1 MKHYQFQK
9 QSGVSLIE
17 ALVAIVVFSIGV
29 LAVAGFYANSIKLA
43 SDAKARG
50 DAAYLANQIIS
61 QMWVDRSNLA
71 SYALYSS
78 VANVDANCTGLGT
91 AATYASVV
99 TWLGDENKKGSVRGM
114 LPDAKAQI
122 LVETGTGAVTVT
134 LCWKAP
140 QENETHRFTSTAL
153 ISG

>member
-1 MKHYQFQK
+1 MMHDLSQR

-17 ALVAIVVFSIGV
+17 SLVAIVVFSIGV
-29 LAVAGFYANSIKLA
+29 LAIAGLYATSIKHA

-61 QMWVDRSNLA
+61 QMWVDRGNLA

-78 VANVDANCTGLGT
+78 VANVDATCTGLGNT
-91 AATYASVV
+91 ATFPTV
-99 TWLGDENKKGSVRGM
+99 TSWLGDESKKGTVRGM

-140 QENETHRFTSTAL
+140 QETETHRYTSTAL

>member
-1 MKHYQFQK
+1 M
-9 QSGVSLIE
+9 LIE
-17 ALVAIVVFSIGV
+17 AMVAIVIFSIGV
-29 LAVAGFYANSIKLA
+29 FALVGLYANSIKLA

-50 DAAYLANQIIS
+50 DASYLANQIIS
-61 QMWVDRSNLA
+61 QIWVDRGNLA
-71 SYALYSS
+71 NYALYSS
-78 VANVDANCTGLGT
+78 VATIDATCTGLGNT
-91 AATYASVV
+91 AAFPTV
-99 TWLGDENKKGSVRGM
+99 TSWLGNESKKGTVRGM

-140 QENETHRFTSTAL
+140 QETETHRYTSTAL